1 MKNWPL
7 HSITSSARTRMFC
20 GTSMP
25 SALAVF
31 FTSPYQQGWDKKM
44 AILSFCG
51 IDVSKD
57 PP

>member
-1 MKNWPL
+1 
-7 HSITSSARTRMFC
+7 MFC